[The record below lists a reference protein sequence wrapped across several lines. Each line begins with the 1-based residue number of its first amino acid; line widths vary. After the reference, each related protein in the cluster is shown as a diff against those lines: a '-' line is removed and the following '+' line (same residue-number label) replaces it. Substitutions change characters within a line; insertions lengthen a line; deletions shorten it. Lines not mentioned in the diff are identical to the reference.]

1 MTFNPKSSAPYAHA
15 GRLTTRPRRLLT
27 VAHSYCVALNRRLA
41 HEMMRAGGGRWEVV
55 AAAPEF
61 LRGDLRP
68 VALEAFEGEA
78 SGLEGVPVYLSR
90 RIHVMLYGRRLREL
104 LRGGWDVVHCWEE
117 PYVLAGAQVAR
128 WSPRGAAVV
137 YATFQN
143 IGKDYPPPF
152 NWVERYSMNRAS
164 AWIAFGHTV
173 ERALAA
179 RPSYSARARRV
190 IPPGVDVE
198 KFRPDPD
205 AGREALRRLGWSEG
219 GAPVVGYLG
228 RFVEQKG
235 LRLLMRTLDRLDSDW
250 RALLVGSGPL
260 EGELRR
266 WAGARRD
273 RVRVVTGVKHDEVP
287 PHLNAM
293 DVLCAPSQTT
303 PAWREQLGRMLIEAF
318 ACGVPVVAS
327 DSGEIPFVV
336 GDAGEVVDEGDEDG
350 WARAV
355 GGLLESPGRRAEL
368 KARGLERARAVFAW
382 PVVARR
388 HLDFF
393 EEVLMSRREMVA

>member
-1 MTFNPKSSAPYAHA
+1 MP
-15 GRLTTRPRRLLT
+15 GRRRILT

-41 HEMMRAGGGRWEVV
+41 HEMARAGGGRWEVV

-61 LRGDLRP
+61 FQGDLRP
-68 VALEAFEGEA
+68 VKLEAFEGEA
-78 SGLEGVPVYLSR
+78 SRLEGVPVYLSE

-117 PYVLAGAQVAR
+117 PYIFAGAQVAR
-128 WSPRGAAVV
+128 WSPRGAALV

-143 IGKDYPPPF
+143 IEKDYPPPF
-152 NWVERYSMNRAS
+152 NWVERYSMSRS
-164 AWIAFGHTV
+164 SGWIAFGHTA
-173 ERALAA
+173 ERALAH
-179 RPSYSARARRV
+179 RPEYSSRARRV
-190 IPPGVDVE
+190 IPPGVDLE
-198 KFRPDPD
+198 KFRPDGG
-205 AGREALRRLGWSEG
+205 AGREALRRLGWAAR

-235 LRLLMRTLDRLDSDW
+235 LRLLTRTLSRLTSDW
-250 RALLVGSGPL
+250 RALFVGSGPL

-266 WAGARRD
+266 WAEGWGD
-273 RVRVVTGVKHDEVP
+273 RVRVSTGVRHDEVP
-287 PHLNAM
+287 AYLNAM

-336 GDAGEVVDEGDEDG
+336 GDAGVLVGERDEDG
-350 WARAV
+350 WTRAV
-355 GGLLESPGRRAEL
+355 GELLGSPGRRAEL
-368 KARGLERARAVFAW
+368 AGRGLERARSVYAW
-382 PVVARR
+382 PRVARQ

-393 EEVLMSRREMVA
+393 EEVLEERRGAAA